1 MLFYQR
7 TWKCL
12 LEYSGSLRNVELNI
26 LEIKLRILE
35 ICPEVSS
42 YYYFFNMY
50 LFWQHHILVCST
62 QGL

>member
-12 LEYSGSLRNVELNI
+12 LEYSGLLRDVELNI

-50 LFWQHHILVCST
+50 
-62 QGL
+62 